1 MKKLLIVLMGLFILT
16 ACDLT
21 ENTNDK
27 TIYTSFYPFEYATR
41 YMYGNYSTIS
51 SIYPS
56 GVDLS
61 TYELTNK
68 QKDLYS
74 NADIFIYSGLD
85 DEVKLAVD
93 FLNTNSNLNLID
105 ATRGLNY
112 TNDISELWLNPS
124 NYLMVARNI
133 KGTLIDYE
141 SNLYNQDSINKLY
154 DELKIEISELDVELT
169 MISKNASRTSILIA
183 DDTLSFL
190 SKYNLN
196 VLSLNP
202 NNENYSK
209 SYNEAKRLIGAG
221 DIKYIYVIKDKVLQA
236 DIESFIADN
245 NLEKIEIDP
254 MYTLSEEQRKNN
266 SNYTTIMK
274 ENIDKLKTELFR

>member
-1 MKKLLIVLMGLFILT
+1 MKKVLIVLMGLFLLT
-16 ACDLT
+16 GCDFT
-21 ENTNDK
+21 ESSDDK
-27 TIYTSFYPFEYATR
+27 NIYTSFYPFEYASR
-41 YMYGNYSTIS
+41 YLYGEYSTIS

-56 GVDLS
+56 GVDIS

-74 NADIFIYSGLD
+74 NADIFIYSGLNE
-85 DEVKLAVD
+85 EVKLAVD

-112 TNDISELWLNPS
+112 SNDISELWLNPS

-141 SNLYNQDSINKLY
+141 NNLYVQDAINKAY

-169 MISKNASRTSILIA
+169 MISKNASRNSILTP
-183 DDTLSFL
+183 DDSLLFL
-190 SKYNLN
+190 SKYNIN

-202 NNENYSK
+202 NSENYSK
-209 SYNEAKRLIGAG
+209 SYNEAKRLIANG
-221 DIKYIYVIKDKVLQA
+221 DIKYIYVIKGKEISS
-236 DIESFIADN
+236 DIEGLITEN
-245 NLEKIEIDP
+245 NIEKIEIDP
-254 MYTLSEEQRKNN
+254 MYTLSEEQRKNG
-266 SNYTTIMK
+266 STYSTIMRD
-274 ENIDKLKTELFR
+274 NIDKLKTELFR